1 MRKSL
6 DALHGQFHERRRDA
20 VGGQF
25 GITNRRYK

>member
-6 DALHGQFHERRRDA
+6 DVLHGPFHERRRYA
-20 VGGQF
+20 VGQF

>member
-6 DALHGQFHERRRDA
+6 DVLHGPFHERRRYA